1 MDTTNVD
8 DFNLLRDRFLKVY
21 SNLPLNVR
29 EEIIYVVEDKGP
41 INWNVAYLEIQ
52 NNTPLARKI
61 LDQLAELE
69 VI

>member
-1 MDTTNVD
+1 MDNTNID
-8 DFNLLRDRFLKVY
+8 NYNKFRDRFLKVY
-21 SNLPLNVR
+21 PNLPLNVR

-52 NNTPLARKI
+52 SNTPLAKKI
-61 LDQLAELE
+61 LDRLAEME